1 MNLSAVSIRRPV
13 FASVCSLVIALFGAV
28 SFFLLGVREY
38 PAVDPP
44 IITVRTAY
52 AGASAAVIA
61 SQVTE
66 PIEQL
71 LNGIAG
77 IRVLSSTSNDER
89 SEIQVEFDIGTDL
102 EAAANDVRDKVAQ
115 AARNLPPDADPP
127 VVEKADADA
136 EPIIFL
142 SIQSRT
148 RDILE
153 VNDFADRVIRE
164 RMQTIPGVSYV
175 RIFGEK
181 RYAMR
186 LWMDP
191 VRLAAYG
198 LTPLDVQQAVSAQN
212 VDLPSGRLEGDTV
225 ELSLRTA
232 GRLVTADEFAS
243 MIVKEENG
251 RQILFRDVGRA
262 ELGAENLRTG
272 NKRELVPMVGVAV
285 VPQPN
290 TDAIAIADEFHR
302 RLADVLG
309 RAPSPLR
316 DQAAG
321 QQRVVLLL
329 DACRHVGGH
338 DPRPQLDDLHAVLR
352 EPHGPQLRDHRQPCF
367 RDAVLAAVDRRGV
380 GRDRGDE
387 DDLEAAGQRGRRGAR
402 EPVIGDGLRQEERPL
417 QVDAHELLERGLAR
431 LGEVGTYARRH
442 TGVVDERIHPSERL
456 ERRLQ
461 QRGAILT
468 LADVA
473 THRDEA
479 LAGMRRHL
487 RAQLHGLGSRGSV
500 VCVVDRDREAFGSC
514 FDRDATTKT
523 TAGAGDEYHG
533 NRSHRGAILR
543 RDAGGT
549 RRRGLLT
556 TP

>member
-1 MNLSAVSIRRPV
+1 M
-13 FASVCSLVIALFGAV
+13 
-28 SFFLLGVREY
+28 
-38 PAVDPP
+38 
-44 IITVRTAY
+44 
-52 AGASAAVIA
+52 
-61 SQVTE
+61 
-66 PIEQL
+66 
-71 LNGIAG
+71 
-77 IRVLSSTSNDER
+77 LSSTSNDER
-89 SEIQVEFDIGTDL
+89 SEIRVEFDIGTDL

-232 GRLVTADEFAS
+232 GRLVTAEEFAS

-262 ELGAENLRTG
+262 ELGADNLRTG

-302 RLADVLG
+302 RLADV
-309 RAPSPLR
+309 RRVAPSDYVIDVGYDFTTYVRRSIREVEDTVFVAFALVALIIYLFLR
-316 DQAAG
+316 DLRFVAVRRDGRHAHYRLHSHHVPELLAAI
-321 QQRVVLLL
+321 
-329 DACRHVGGH
+329 RHH
-338 DPRPQLDDLHAVLR
+338 HEHQEPAVLVS
-352 EPHGPQLRDHRQPCF
+352 PPDTRDH
-367 RDAVLAAVDRRGV
+367 
-380 GRDRGDE
+380 
-387 DDLEAAGQRGRRGAR
+387 
-402 EPVIGDGLRQEERPL
+402 
-417 QVDAHELLERGLAR
+417 
-431 LGEVGTYARRH
+431 
-442 TGVVDERIHPSERL
+442 
-456 ERRLQ
+456 
-461 QRGAILT
+461 
-468 LADVA
+468 A
-473 THRDEA
+473 T
-479 LAGMRRHL
+479 
-487 RAQLHGLGSRGSV
+487 S
-500 VCVVDRDREAFGSC
+500 
-514 FDRDATTKT
+514 
-523 TAGAGDEYHG
+523 
-533 NRSHRGAILR
+533 
-543 RDAGGT
+543 
-549 RRRGLLT
+549 
-556 TP
+556 